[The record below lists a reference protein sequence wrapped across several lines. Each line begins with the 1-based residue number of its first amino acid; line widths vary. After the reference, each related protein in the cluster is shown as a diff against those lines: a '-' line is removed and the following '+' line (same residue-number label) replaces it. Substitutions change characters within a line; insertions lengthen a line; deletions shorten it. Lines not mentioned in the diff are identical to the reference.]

1 MSFRALSNP
10 PKPGQGRARARGFT
24 LIELMVV
31 VLIIGILAAIALP
44 SMLLRFRERR
54 SAEAAQRIATL
65 YRGARMRALGRGAA
79 VLIRFDKNGFKLYE
93 AVRPIEDCAGG
104 TPSSSCLL
112 TDWGSEDERVLIGS
126 FDVTRRAEYE
136 GVTVAATAP
145 DGATLTEFDVCFT
158 PAGRAYQRT
167 PVNVELTSAM
177 LGSYTFAVQR
187 PPGLTR
193 TVTLLPNG
201 TSRLAL

>member
-1 MSFRALSNP
+1 VA
-10 PKPGQGRARARGFT
+10 ARGFT

-54 SAEAAQRIATL
+54 SAEAAQRIAAL
-65 YRGARMRALGRGAA
+65 YRGARMRAMGRGSA
-79 VLIRFDKNGFKLYE
+79 VLIRFDKNGFTLFE
-93 AVRPIEDCAGG
+93 ALRPPQGGDADCAGE
-104 TPSSSCLL
+104 PSSSCLL
-112 TDWGSEDERVLIGS
+112 TDWDDPAERSQLS
-126 FDVTRRAEYE
+126 AFDVTHRGEYE
-136 GVTVAATAP
+136 GVTVAASAPGGTA
-145 DGATLTEFDVCFT
+145 LTEFDICFT

-167 PVNVELTSAM
+167 PVNVPLTSAM
-177 LGSYTFAVQR
+177 VGAYTFAIQR